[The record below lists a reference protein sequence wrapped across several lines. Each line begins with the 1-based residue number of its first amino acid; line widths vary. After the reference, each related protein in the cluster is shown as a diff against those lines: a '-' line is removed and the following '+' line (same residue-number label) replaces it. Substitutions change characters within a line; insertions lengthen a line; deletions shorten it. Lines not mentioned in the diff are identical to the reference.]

1 MAAKAMTKSEL
12 TRTLHEK
19 TNIAKKE
26 VVNLLEALDNLIKE
40 QLGKKGPGIFTL
52 HGLVKLR
59 TVSKPATPERMG
71 RNPATGE
78 MIKIKA
84 KPARK
89 VVKASPLK
97 ALKDSVLG
105 AK

>member
-1 MAAKAMTKSEL
+1 MAAKSMTKSEMTKQL
-12 TRTLHEK
+12 SEK
-19 TNIAKKE
+19 INLPKKDIGA
-26 VVNLLEALDNLIKE
+26 LFEALDAMIRS
-40 QLGKKGPGIFTL
+40 QLGKKGPGVFTIP
-52 HGLVKLR
+52 GLVKLR
-59 TVSKPATPERMG
+59 TVERPATPAREG

-78 MIKIKA
+78 TIMIKA
-84 KPARK
+84 KPARR